1 MCPESRLPRGSKIRA
16 LLDWF
21 PEIHLRLS
29 MNYVYSSVL
38 VSMWHDHGLAGLL
51 CLA

>member
-1 MCPESRLPRGSKIRA
+1 MA

-21 PEIHLRLS
+21 PEIHLHLS
-29 MNYVYSSVL
+29 MNYGYSSVL
-38 VSMWHDHGLAGLL
+38 VSMWHDHGPAGLL